1 MSASVPIGEFS
12 RLTHLTVKT
21 LHHYHE
27 IGLLAPD
34 RVDPSSGYR
43 RYTTDQVGTALLIRR
58 LRELDMPL
66 AQVRAV
72 VEAPSAQAR
81 NDVLREHLA
90 RMEAELV
97 RTRQVVASLRDML
110 APAGDR
116 LTVECRRLPPLR
128 VVAIADRVDRAQ
140 IGPWCGKAFPALYA
154 AAGNAVAGPGGAT
167 YDDDFFTDDAG
178 AVTAYVPVSAQ
189 AVPGFEV
196 TELAGG
202 AFAVAVHAGPFT
214 DVDRTYAALGSHVA
228 EHCTVAPG
236 PIREIYLTGPGDADD
251 QTAFRTEVCWPIT
264 A

>member
-43 RYTTDQVGTALLIRR
+43 RYTTGQVGTALLIRR

-66 AQVRAV
+66 PQVREV
-72 VEAPSAQAR
+72 VEAPTAQAR
-81 NDVLREHLA
+81 NDVLQEHLA

-97 RTRQVVASLRDML
+97 RTQQVVGSLRDML
-110 APAGDR
+110 ALATDR
-116 LTVECRRLPPLR
+116 LAVEYRTLPALR
-128 VVAIADRVDRAQ
+128 VVAIADRVERAV
-140 IGPWCGKAFPALYA
+140 IGPWCETAFPALYA

-178 AVTAYVPVSAQ
+178 QVMAYVPVSADT
-189 AVPGFEV
+189 VPGFEV

-202 AFAVAVHAGPFT
+202 EFAVAVHAGPFT
-214 DVDRTYAALGSHVA
+214 DFDRTYAALGSHVA

-236 PIREIYLTGPGDADD
+236 PIREIYVHGPGDTDD
-251 QTAFRTEVCWPIT
+251 PTAFRTEVCWPIT
-264 A
+264 G